1 MPEDESG
8 VLQISHKHSCIKY
21 CNLNLYFQLKSLER
35 EVWGFVYQSSNSDY
49 LVVFNEDLTGKKI
62 RRVYKE
68 ALKIINSNNTFIDYR
83 IVIIKKDDFK
93 NASFI

>member
-8 VLQISHKHSCIKY
+8 VLQVSKKYSCIKY
-21 CNLNLYFQLKSLER
+21 CNFNLYFQLKELEN

-49 LVVFNEDLTGKKI
+49 LVVFNEDLTGKYI

-68 ALKIINSNNTFIDYR
+68 ALKIINSNKTFIDYR
-83 IVIIKKDDFK
+83 IVIIKKDNFK
-93 NASFI
+93 STSFI